1 MAITR
6 TADEFFKVGCG
17 RCARGGTPD
26 CKVHRWA
33 KELALLRSWCLQAG
47 LDEESKWG
55 VPVYTQGGRLVLML
69 SAFNESCVL
78 GFVNTGDELEDPHG
92 LLTKAGPHSVRDRV
106 IRWTSVQE
114 IQAVEKPVRD
124 LILRHA
130 RNLAKVRAEK
140 AGAEK
145 AGTEKAGAE
154 KASLPEY
161 PQELKD
167 FMAEHPDFAAAFERL
182 TPGRRRGYLIFVS
195 GAVQSATRTRRIASI
210 VPKVL
215 AGKGLQD

>member
-1 MAITR
+1 
-6 TADEFFKVGCG
+6 
-17 RCARGGTPD
+17 
-26 CKVHRWA
+26 
-33 KELALLRSWCLQAG
+33 
-47 LDEESKWG
+47 
-55 VPVYTQGGRLVLML
+55 ML
-69 SAFNESCVL
+69 SALNESCVL

-130 RNLAKVRAEK
+130 QNLAKVQK
-140 AGAEK
+140 AKAVKGRAEK
-145 AGTEKAGAE
+145 AGTEKAGAA

-195 GAVQSATRTRRIASI
+195 GAVLSATRTRRIASI

>member
-1 MAITR
+1 
-6 TADEFFKVGCG
+6 
-17 RCARGGTPD
+17 
-26 CKVHRWA
+26 
-33 KELALLRSWCLQAG
+33 
-47 LDEESKWG
+47 
-55 VPVYTQGGRLVLML
+55 
-69 SAFNESCVL
+69 
-78 GFVNTGDELEDPHG
+78 
-92 LLTKAGPHSVRDRV
+92 V
-106 IRWTSVQE
+106 IHWTSAQE

-140 AGAEK
+140 AG
-145 AGTEKAGAE
+145 TEKAGAA
-154 KASLPEY
+154 KASLPEF

>member
-1 MAITR
+1 
-6 TADEFFKVGCG
+6 
-17 RCARGGTPD
+17 
-26 CKVHRWA
+26 
-33 KELALLRSWCLQAG
+33 
-47 LDEESKWG
+47 
-55 VPVYTQGGRLVLML
+55 
-69 SAFNESCVL
+69 
-78 GFVNTGDELEDPHG
+78 VNTGDELEDPHG

-106 IRWTSVQE
+106 IRWTSAQE
-114 IQAVEKPVRD
+114 IQVVEKPVRD

-130 RNLAKVRAEK
+130 QNLAKVQKAKAVKGRTEKTGAEK

-145 AGTEKAGAE
+145 AGAAT
-154 KASLPEY
+154 ASLPEF

>member
-1 MAITR
+1 
-6 TADEFFKVGCG
+6 
-17 RCARGGTPD
+17 
-26 CKVHRWA
+26 
-33 KELALLRSWCLQAG
+33 
-47 LDEESKWG
+47 
-55 VPVYTQGGRLVLML
+55 ML
-69 SAFNESCVL
+69 SALNESCVL

-140 AGAEK
+140 AGA
-145 AGTEKAGAE
+145 A
-154 KASLPEY
+154 KASLPEF

>member
-1 MAITR
+1 
-6 TADEFFKVGCG
+6 
-17 RCARGGTPD
+17 
-26 CKVHRWA
+26 
-33 KELALLRSWCLQAG
+33 
-47 LDEESKWG
+47 
-55 VPVYTQGGRLVLML
+55 LVLML
-69 SAFNESCVL
+69 SALNESCVL

-140 AGAEK
+140 AG
-145 AGTEKAGAE
+145 TE

>member
-1 MAITR
+1 
-6 TADEFFKVGCG
+6 
-17 RCARGGTPD
+17 
-26 CKVHRWA
+26 
-33 KELALLRSWCLQAG
+33 
-47 LDEESKWG
+47 
-55 VPVYTQGGRLVLML
+55 ML
-69 SAFNESCVL
+69 SALNESCVL

-145 AGTEKAGAE
+145 A
-154 KASLPEY
+154 SLPEF